1 MRSQARQICQRLSLL
16 SHGKGAVG
24 VHPDQGIPGNGLQ
37 LRRQVRRAV
46 RHGIQIRHGAHIAV
60 SPPGCGPGAG
70 GDGLFIKKSRF
81 PKMYMHI
88 HKTRQ

>member
-60 SPPGCGPGAG
+60 SPPGCGPGACPYI
-70 GDGLFIKKSRF
+70 LFIGKSRIAE
-81 PKMYMHI
+81 MDMDI
-88 HKTRQ
+88 DKTRQ